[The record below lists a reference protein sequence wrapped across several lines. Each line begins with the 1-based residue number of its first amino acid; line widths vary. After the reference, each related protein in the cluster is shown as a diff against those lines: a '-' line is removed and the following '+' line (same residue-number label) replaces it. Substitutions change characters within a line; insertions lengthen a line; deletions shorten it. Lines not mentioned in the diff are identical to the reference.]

1 MLYLILEIIFCL
13 LLAAIFGFII
23 GWYLKAAGRQ
33 REITQLEKIWK
44 ANLYSKEEELKSGRE
59 TIEKLTADLNECRES
74 ARKVGKASTG
84 SAGKVTTT
92 AAKVQPPP
100 ASRGVNEDEKDD
112 LKKIWGIGK
121 VLEKLLNREGIY
133 RFSQVAQLDDAAID
147 ALAEKIGP
155 FRNRIRRDDWV
166 GGAKE
171 EFFKKYGKKL

>member
-1 MLYLILEIIFCL
+1 MLYLVLEIIFCL

-23 GWYLKAAGRQ
+23 GWYLKASGRQ
-33 REITQLEKIWK
+33 REIAQLEKIWK

-59 TIEKLTADLNECRES
+59 AIEKLTADLNECRES
-74 ARKVGKASTG
+74 ARKTGKAAAG
-84 SAGKVTTT
+84 SAGKVTST
-92 AAKVQPPP
+92 AARVQPPP
-100 ASRGVNEDEKDD
+100 VSGVSEDEKDD

-133 RFSQVAQLDDAAID
+133 RFSQVAQLDEAAID
-147 ALAEKIGP
+147 ALSEKIGP